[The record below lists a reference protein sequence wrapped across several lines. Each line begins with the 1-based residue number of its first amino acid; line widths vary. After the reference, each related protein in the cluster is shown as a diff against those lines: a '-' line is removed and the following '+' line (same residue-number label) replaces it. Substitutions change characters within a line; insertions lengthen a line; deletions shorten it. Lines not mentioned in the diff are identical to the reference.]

1 MDPFAALTDTVF
13 HQSMEIKHVQTVQ
26 SMHADRL
33 LRIEKKQ
40 ADDAALKSVWTSPF
54 PSVLTGTPNQG
65 AQTPYTPH
73 SHTSMTPAS
82 GPVPGNADVFE
93 DFDDEHCQSL
103 LTSLHL
109 DEDPIPRRGASRA
122 NSVRFDVSAIQ
133 GSGWGSSHASR
144 PSNDFG
150 PVRPN
155 SAFGLSEVNRSHSME
170 RSMSHKSEGRH
181 SSAGHSVHSGRT
193 SSLGLMNHFS
203 IGGHGDSDEDEY
215 VVPAPPP
222 GLFVLGTVPTIIR
235 CWLNENFSHSSLLY
249 AVVCTGSQRS
259 TITQNLVREL
269 GLQDQVQREG
279 MGLASPAGRGEF
291 VKLPVYL
298 PEAVVTQSSSRP
310 CSPDPQL
317 PTLTV
322 TFDVLPDSPSAGKK
336 GIRVFLGADTLRAHS
351 ADLLLSQNKMALNGD
366 DGNRLSVPFVRPEDE
381 SVFKSIVTG
390 HVQREKVSLNGT
402 AAPFTP
408 AAEKRTA
415 STPRSQS
422 YENEPATPG
431 TSSRG
436 RSPTKSVDEVGTE
449 STSTAPSAEAKTLTD
464 PVVGAM
470 RLVIDTKSAA
480 STLHTNGTTLSS
492 QPPSTST
499 KSKSLSSKSPTSAHH
514 SSDSRDPTSAG
525 GGIWTS
531 WRSSATP
538 TPSTEEASSSTS
550 GYKAPLSSSNRSI
563 RSTGSGIPGMKVL
576 KPSTSRSV
584 SGVLGNSKVG
594 TGASYEPPTPSS
606 MSSFDD
612 IASGRRKSGPESVK
626 WEDLRKDKD
635 DKEGGDHKGGV
646 LGTGA
651 PAGEK
656 KKMRLISGG
665 KTANPIGTASAFSW
679 MKPGGRPTTSG
690 Q

>member
-13 HQSMEIKHVQTVQ
+13 HQGMELKHVQTVQ

-73 SHTSMTPAS
+73 SHASMTPAT
-82 GPVPGNADVFE
+82 GPVSGNADVFE

-133 GSGWGSSHASR
+133 GSGWGSGHASR

-193 SSLGLMNHFS
+193 SSLGLTNHFS
-203 IGGHGDSDEDEY
+203 IGAHGDSEEDEY
-215 VVPAPPP
+215 LVPAPPP
-222 GLFVLGTVPTIIR
+222 GLFVLGAVPTIIR
-235 CWLNENFSHSSLLY
+235 CWLNENFTHSSLLY
-249 AVVCTGSQRS
+249 CVVCTGSQRS
-259 TITQNLVREL
+259 TITQDLVKEL
-269 GLQDQVQREG
+269 GLLDQVQSHG
-279 MGLASPAGRGEF
+279 MGGASPAALAGGGGYIR
-291 VKLPVYL
+291 LPVYL
-298 PEAVVTQSSSRP
+298 PEAVVTLPSSRP
-310 CSPDPQL
+310 CSPGPQL

-322 TFDVLPDSPSAGKK
+322 TFDVLSNSSTANRK
-336 GIRVFLGADTLRAHS
+336 GIRVFLGSDILRAHS

-390 HVQREKVSLNGT
+390 HVQREKVSLKGT

-408 AAEKRTA
+408 ASEKRAT
-415 STPRSQS
+415 STPGSQS
-422 YENEPATPG
+422 YENEPTTPGTG

-436 RSPTKSVDEVGTE
+436 RSPTQSVDGAGAD
-449 STSTAPSAEAKTLTD
+449 STSTALSAEAKTLTD
-464 PVVGAM
+464 PVAGAM
-470 RLVIDTKSAA
+470 RLAIDTKTSN
-480 STLHTNGTTLSS
+480 LTNGTT
-492 QPPSTST
+492 QPASTT
-499 KSKSLSSKSPTSAHH
+499 TTEKPKSLPYKSPTSTTT
-514 SSDSRDPTSAG
+514 DGRDGRDPTSAEQ

-531 WRSSATP
+531 WRSAAPTP
-538 TPSTEEASSSTS
+538 TNEDTPSTS
-550 GYKAPLSSSNRSI
+550 GYKQPPSSGRSV
-563 RSTGSGIPGMKVL
+563 RSTGTTGSGMKVL

-606 MSSFDD
+606 ISSFDD
-612 IASGRRKSGPESVK
+612 IASRRRKSGPDAVK

-635 DKEGGDHKGGV
+635 DKEGGDGKGGV
-646 LGTGA
+646 LGAGA

-679 MKPGGRPTTSG
+679 MKPNGKPTTSG

>member
-13 HQSMEIKHVQTVQ
+13 HQGMELKHVQTVQ

-33 LRIEKKQ
+33 LRIEKRQ

-54 PSVLTGTPNQG
+54 PSVLTGTLNQG

-73 SHTSMTPAS
+73 SHASMTPAT
-82 GPVPGNADVFE
+82 GPVHTPSADVFE

-181 SSAGHSVHSGRT
+181 SSTGHSVHSGRT
-193 SSLGLMNHFS
+193 SSLGLTNHFS
-203 IGGHGDSDEDEY
+203 IGDHEDGEGSY
-215 VVPAPPP
+215 GMAVHAPPP

-249 AVVCTGSQRS
+249 CVVCTGSQRS
-259 TITQNLVREL
+259 TIAQDLVQEL
-269 GLQDQVQREG
+269 GLLGQVQTHG
-279 MGLASPAGRGEF
+279 MGGASPAGSSPHIR
-291 VKLPVYL
+291 LPVYL
-298 PEAVVTQSSSRP
+298 PEAVVTQPTSRP
-310 CSPDPQL
+310 CSPGPQL

-322 TFDVLPDSPSAGKK
+322 TFDVLSSSSDLSNRKAIK
-336 GIRVFLGADTLRAHS
+336 VFLGSDTLRAHS

-381 SVFKSIVTG
+381 SVFKNIVTG
-390 HVQREKVSLNGT
+390 HVAPQKISLKGT

-408 AAEKRTA
+408 AEKRNT
-415 STPRSQS
+415 STPGSQS
-422 YENEPATPG
+422 YENEPTTPG

-436 RSPTKSVDEVGTE
+436 RSPTKSVDGATAD
-449 STSTAPSAEAKTLTD
+449 STSTAPSTAPKTLTD
-464 PVVGAM
+464 PVAGAM
-470 RLVIDTKSAA
+470 RLAIDTKTS
-480 STLHTNGTTLSS
+480 LPKGTLS
-492 QPPSTST
+492 QPSSAVE
-499 KSKSLSSKSPTSAHH
+499 KSKSLPSKSPTSAHP
-514 SSDSRDPTSAG
+514 DKESRDRDRDATSAG
-525 GGIWTS
+525 AEKIWSS
-531 WRSSATP
+531 WRSSAAPTP
-538 TPSTEEASSSTS
+538 TTEDIPSSSTS
-550 GYKAPLSSSNRSI
+550 GYKAPPLSSAGRSLRSI
-563 RSTGSGIPGMKVL
+563 TSGSGMKVL
-576 KPSTSRSV
+576 KPSRSV
-584 SGVLGNSKVG
+584 SGAGQGVLGNSKVG
-594 TGASYEPPTPSS
+594 TGASYEPPTSTS
-606 MSSFDD
+606 LYDES
-612 IASGRRKSGPESVK
+612 RRKSGPFDSEGSASKIWDAKKAEGKKEESG
-626 WEDLRKDKD
+626 
-635 DKEGGDHKGGV
+635 KEG
-646 LGTGA
+646 T
-651 PAGEK
+651 GEK

-679 MKPGGRPTTSG
+679 MKPSVKPAATSN
-690 Q
+690 